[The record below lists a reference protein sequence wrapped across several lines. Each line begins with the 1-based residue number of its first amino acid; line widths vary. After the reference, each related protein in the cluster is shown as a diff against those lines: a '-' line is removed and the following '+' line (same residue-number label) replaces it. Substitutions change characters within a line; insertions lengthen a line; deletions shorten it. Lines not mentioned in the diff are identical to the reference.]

1 MKRVI
6 NPHSGTEVKNFM
18 LLLIRIAVGALLLTH
33 GHPKFMRLISGE
45 PIQFASVLGMSMEL
59 SLTLA
64 MFAEFICVILI
75 MFGLFTRLAAIPII
89 INMIVI
95 VLLIHWDDPFGK
107 KELPLMY
114 LASYVL
120 IFFMGAGKY
129 SLDYILHKRMATAR
143 A

>member
-1 MKRVI
+1 MKRVF
-6 NPHSGTEVKNFM
+6 NPHSGMEVKNLI
-18 LLLIRIAVGALLLTH
+18 LLAIRIAIGALLLTH

-45 PIQFASVLGMSMEL
+45 PIQFASVMGMSMEL

-64 MFAEFICVILI
+64 MFAEFICAILV

-89 INMIVI
+89 INMLVI
-95 VLLIHWDDPFGK
+95 VFLIHWDDPFGK

-120 IFFMGAGKY
+120 ILFMGAGKY
-129 SLDYILHKRMATAR
+129 SLDYILHQRLAKAR
-143 A
+143 R